1 MSRPDWDTYFTGIA
15 AAVATRADCRRAQ
28 IGAVI
33 VDQHHR
39 IVSTGYNGT
48 PPGSHR
54 SCQGGDCPRAFLE
67 DQAHS
72 SGGYENCINL
82 HAEQNAIAH
91 AKGDLRDGKIYIV
104 RLERQSLDGWYT
116 GQVKGV
122 LVEPCPMCDKLCLAA
137 GLEVHR

>member
-104 RLERQSLDGWYT
+104 RLEEPTDWQDALAA
-116 GQVKGV
+116 V